1 MTEKLFA
8 VYLGGRAP
16 KANTEL
22 HDVVFVT
29 GERIEGAYGQMLDK
43 WFGTPQ
49 SLHMDGY
56 LELDAVDGY
65 RVTLSSAPGG
75 DMTRKLF
82 FVNLGAYRPGLFAEL
97 HAMGFYVAAHGAE
110 AKQRARAE
118 LLSDNERE
126 IHVDDLYDVD
136 DCIAIDKI
144 NSLYVTLTK
153 TGEASKAKLHADY
166 YPLPQNVVAD
176 YISRKKAG

>member
-1 MTEKLFA
+1 MTQKLFA

-22 HDVVFVT
+22 HDIVFVT
-29 GERIEGAYGQMLDK
+29 GARIEDAYGQMLDK

-56 LELDAVDGY
+56 LELDVVDGY
-65 RVTLSSAPGG
+65 RVSLSPTPDA

-82 FVNLGAYRPGLFAEL
+82 FVNLGAYKPGIFAEL
-97 HAMGFYVAAHGAE
+97 HAVGFYVAAHGTQ

-118 LLSDNERE
+118 LLSSDERE

-136 DCIAIDKI
+136 DCIAIDKV
-144 NSLYVTLTK
+144 NALYVNLSK
-153 TGEASKAKLHADY
+153 TGEASKAKMHADY
-166 YPLPQNVVAD
+166 YPLPQEIIAD
-176 YISRKKAG
+176 YIAGKKTG